1 MITLSRS
8 NPGWYSQWVLA
19 LETVGVRPVHEGS
32 GPTGQHMAWERPH
45 GGVCVEVA
53 NQGGGYGVIWLMA
66 EDMMEI
72 VAGRGLGMVDI
83 DNMEGDRGIVQYVKN

>member
-1 MITLSRS
+1 
-8 NPGWYSQWVLA
+8 
-19 LETVGVRPVHEGS
+19 
-32 GPTGQHMAWERPH
+32 
-45 GGVCVEVA
+45 VCVEVA

-72 VAGRGLGMVDI
+72 VAGCGLGMVDI